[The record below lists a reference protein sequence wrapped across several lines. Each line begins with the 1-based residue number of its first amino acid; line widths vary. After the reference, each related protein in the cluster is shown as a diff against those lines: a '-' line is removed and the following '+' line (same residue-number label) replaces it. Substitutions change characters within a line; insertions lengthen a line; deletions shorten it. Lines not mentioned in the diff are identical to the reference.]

1 MNHYLLTYHLAADY
15 LERRPQYRE
24 PHLALARQA
33 VERGE
38 LVLGGAVEDPVDT
51 ALLLFAG
58 DSPEAAEAFAKA
70 DPYVTAGVVE
80 RWTVRRWA
88 TVVGR
93 DATNPVR
100 SSGNNGFQA

>member
-1 MNHYLLTYHLAADY
+1 MNHYLLTYHLAPDY

-24 PHLALARQA
+24 PHLALAWAA

-58 DSPEAAEAFAKA
+58 EGPEAAEAFARA
-70 DPYVTAGVVE
+70 DPYVTEGIVE

-88 TVVGR
+88 TVVGKS
-93 DATNPVR
+93 AANPVHVDGR
-100 SSGNNGFQA
+100 A